1 MQTEILINFI
11 VVLLSLY
18 FFTTKKRKKNYT
30 TKVLFETN
38 RLLLLTIPLSAL
50 FLFKD
55 GLIYIVFS
63 ISIYFFAQLYKS
75 DIKRK
80 IIWKRECQKVI
91 KRLIYSWPLF
101 LVISVFSSFCF
112 GEYSEQDIVSKIRK
126 LGYSTE
132 LISILVMSVIISPI
146 IEEIYFRKILY
157 TSAKKYLGVFW
168 SGIINSLLFSV
179 VHLNLHSFPVLIM
192 LGMILT
198 LIYENDGSIIS
209 PIVFHASFNIIM
221 ITFILL

>member
-1 MQTEILINFI
+1 MQPEILINFI

-18 FFTTKKRKKNYT
+18 FFSTKKRKKNYT
-30 TKVLFETN
+30 TKVLCETN

-50 FLFKD
+50 FLFKN
-55 GLIYIVFS
+55 GLIYIIFV
-63 ISIYFFAQLYKS
+63 ISIYFSAQLYKS
-75 DIKRK
+75 DIKGK
-80 IIWKRECQKVI
+80 TIWKRECQKVI
-91 KRLIYSWPLF
+91 KRLINFWPLL

-126 LGYSTE
+126 LGYSTK

-157 TSAKKYLGVFW
+157 TTMKKYIGVFW
-168 SGIINSLLFSV
+168 SAIINSLLFSV
-179 VHLNLHSFPVLIM
+179 VHLNLHSFPVLII

-198 LIYENDGSIIS
+198 VIYENDGSIIS

>member
-1 MQTEILINFI
+1 M
-11 VVLLSLY
+11 
-18 FFTTKKRKKNYT
+18 
-30 TKVLFETN
+30 
-38 RLLLLTIPLSAL
+38 
-50 FLFKD
+50 
-55 GLIYIVFS
+55 
-63 ISIYFFAQLYKS
+63 
-75 DIKRK
+75 
-80 IIWKRECQKVI
+80 
-91 KRLIYSWPLF
+91 
-101 LVISVFSSFCF
+101 
-112 GEYSEQDIVSKIRK
+112 
-126 LGYSTE
+126 GYSSE

-209 PIVFHASFNIIM
+209 PIVFHSSFNIIM
-221 ITFILL
+221 IAFILI

>member
-1 MQTEILINFI
+1 MQPEILINLI
-11 VVLLSLY
+11 VVLISLY
-18 FFTTKKRKKNYT
+18 FFTTNKSKKNYS
-30 TKVLFETN
+30 TKVLYETN
-38 RLLLLTIPLSAL
+38 RILLLTIPLSVL

-55 GLIYIVFS
+55 GLIYIIFL
-63 ISIYFFAQLYKS
+63 ISIYFSAQLYKS

-80 IIWKRECQKVI
+80 TIWKREFKKAI
-91 KRLIYSWPLF
+91 KRLIYCWPLF

-112 GEYSEQDIVSKIRK
+112 GEYSEQDIVSRIRK
-126 LGYSTE
+126 MGYSSE

-179 VHLNLHSFPVLIM
+179 VHLNLHSFPVLLI

-209 PIVFHASFNIIM
+209 PIIFHSSFNIIM
-221 ITFILL
+221 IAFILL

>member
-1 MQTEILINFI
+1 MQPGILVNLI
-11 VVLLSLY
+11 VVLLSL
-18 FFTTKKRKKNYT
+18 FFLITNKRKKCYT
-30 TKVLFETN
+30 TQVLFDKN
-38 RLLLLTIPLSAL
+38 RIILLIIPFSAL

-55 GLIYIVFS
+55 GIIYIIFL
-63 ISIYFFAQLYKS
+63 ITIYLSAQLSKS

-80 IIWKRECQKVI
+80 TFWKREFKKVI
-91 KRLIYSWPLF
+91 KRLIYCWPLL
-101 LVISVFSSFCF
+101 LVTSVFSSFCF
-112 GEYSEQDIVSKIRK
+112 DEYTEQDIVAKIRK
-126 LGYSTE
+126 LGYSSE

-157 TSAKKYLGVFW
+157 TSVKKYVGVFW

-179 VHLNLHSFPVLIM
+179 VHLNLHSFPVLFI

-209 PIVFHASFNIIM
+209 PIVFHSSFNIIM
-221 ITFILL
+221 IVFIIL